1 MRKAKLALLLHL
13 VRVRHSLL
21 RTSRLRQK
29 IHLLIASKRIRQR
42 RWYVREHNRDRDRWG
57 EFSNIVKRMRELDDE
72 LHFQYFRM
80 AKETFDE
87 ILALITPRISHAITH
102 EYPVS
107 PMERLAVTL
116 RILASGMSQTTAA
129 HSFCLGR
136 ATVNRIYRE
145 TTRAI
150 WDVMGPVYVGP
161 PSESR
166 WKSNAERFNA
176 SWQFPNC
183 IGAADGKHVVIKKP
197 KNGGSQYINYKG
209 THSIVLMAVAGPDY
223 EFSYVDIG
231 GYGRQSDG
239 GTWSKCALGKA
250 VEDGT
255 LIMPK
260 PERPLLC
267 EHLLPHV
274 FVADAAFP
282 ISVHLMRPYPDR
294 NLSRA
299 ARIFN
304 YRLSRARRVVENAF
318 GILASRWRIFQRPM
332 DFQPAQIVLTVKACV
347 VLHNF
352 LLRKNIANSK
362 SAYVMPTLIDRENED
377 GPGIIEG
384 EWRRITARD
393 TGLCR
398 MGKSRGTAE
407 AMLIRDR
414 FRDYFNSTGSVSW
427 QEARTFG
434 VFQEQEN
441 FSSDDSSL

>member
-1 MRKAKLALLLHL
+1 
-13 VRVRHSLL
+13 
-21 RTSRLRQK
+21 
-29 IHLLIASKRIRQR
+29 
-42 RWYVREHNRDRDRWG
+42 
-57 EFSNIVKRMRELDDE
+57 MRELNEE

-80 AKETFDE
+80 SKETFDE
-87 ILALITPRISHAITH
+87 ILALISPIISHANTH
-102 EYPVS
+102 EHLVS

-116 RILASGMSQTTAA
+116 RILASGMSQIAAA

-145 TTRAI
+145 TTKAI
-150 WDVMGPVYVGP
+150 WDVMGPIYVSP
-161 PSESR
+161 PSELR
-166 WKSNAERFNA
+166 WKSNAERFNP

-183 IGAADGKHVVIKKP
+183 IGAADEKHVVIKKP
-197 KNGGSQYINYKG
+197 KNG
-209 THSIVLMAVAGPDY
+209 
-223 EFSYVDIG
+223 G

-250 VEDGT
+250 VEET

-267 EHLLPHV
+267 EHLLPQV
-274 FVADAAFP
+274 FVADAVFP

-332 DFQPAQIVLTVKACV
+332 DFQPAQVVLTVKACV

-352 LLRKNIANSK
+352 LLRKNLANSK

-384 EWRRITARD
+384 EWRRITAND
-393 TGLCR
+393 TGLCK

-434 VFQEQEN
+434 VLQEQEN